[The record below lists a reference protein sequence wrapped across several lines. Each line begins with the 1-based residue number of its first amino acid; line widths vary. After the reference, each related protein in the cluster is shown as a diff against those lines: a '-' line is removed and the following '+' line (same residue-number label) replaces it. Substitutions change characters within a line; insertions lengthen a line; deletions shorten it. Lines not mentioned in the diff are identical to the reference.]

1 MAGKGNK
8 QRRRGNPATA
18 NRTARVGELIKRIIA
33 EELEQFDDDRLAL
46 VSITSVDVDRE
57 LHKAVCWFTTLDGED
72 DPEIEEAFDEYW
84 GRLRKAV
91 GNQARLRHTPEL
103 EFRPDATLR
112 SAERI
117 ETLLR
122 NDDRP
127 PVPDLEDP
135 EADQS
140 ASSD

>member
-1 MAGKGNK
+1 MADKGNK
-8 QRRRGNPATA
+8 RGRRGNPASA
-18 NRTARVGELIKRIIA
+18 NRTARVGGLIKRIIA
-33 EELEQFDDDRLAL
+33 EELEQFDDDRLSL

-72 DPEIEEAFDEYW
+72 DPIVAEALTEYR

-91 GNQARLRHTPEL
+91 GDQTRLRKTPDL
-103 EFRPDATLR
+103 EFRADMALR

-122 NDDRP
+122 NDQRP

-135 EADQS
+135 PAVD
-140 ASSD
+140 DD

>member
-8 QRRRGNPATA
+8 QSRRGNPASA

-33 EELEQFDDDRLAL
+33 EELEGFDDDRLSF
-46 VSITSVDVDRE
+46 VSITTVDVDRE
-57 LHKAVCWFTTLDGED
+57 LHKAVCWFTTLDGD
-72 DPEIEEAFDEYW
+72 QDPEVEEAFDEYR

-91 GNQARLRHTPEL
+91 GNQARLRNTPQL
-103 EFRPDATLR
+103 EFKADTTLR

-117 ETLLR
+117 ATLLR

-127 PVPDLEDP
+127 PVPDLD
-135 EADQS
+135 D
-140 ASSD
+140 D

>member
-1 MAGKGNK
+1 MAGKGN
-8 QRRRGNPATA
+8 RRGHRGNPASA

-46 VSITSVDVDRE
+46 VSLTSVDVDRE
-57 LHKAVCWFTTLDGED
+57 LHKAVCWFTTLDGDAD
-72 DPEIEEAFDEYW
+72 DEVGEAFEEYR

-91 GNQARLRHTPEL
+91 GSQARLRKTPEL
-103 EFRPDATLR
+103 EFRADTTLR

-122 NDDRP
+122 NDQRP
-127 PVPDLEDP
+127 PVPDVD
-135 EADQS
+135 DS
-140 ASSD
+140 

>member
-8 QRRRGNPATA
+8 RNRRGNPATA

-33 EELEQFDDDRLAL
+33 EELEQYDDDRLSL
-46 VSITSVDVDRE
+46 VSLTTVDVDRE

-72 DPEIEEAFDEYW
+72 DDEVGEAFEEYR

-91 GNQARLRHTPEL
+91 SDQARLRKTPEL
-103 EFRPDATLR
+103 EFRADTTLR

-127 PVPDLEDP
+127 PVPELD
-135 EADQS
+135 AD
-140 ASSD
+140 